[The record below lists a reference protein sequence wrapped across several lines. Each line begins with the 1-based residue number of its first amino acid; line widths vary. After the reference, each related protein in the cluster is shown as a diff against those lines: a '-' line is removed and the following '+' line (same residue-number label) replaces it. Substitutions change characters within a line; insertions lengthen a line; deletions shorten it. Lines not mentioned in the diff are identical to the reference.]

1 MERLPSV
8 LDKEAIKMVPSI
20 GQSGI
25 CYAIVLKFLK
35 LDYRKPTVVS
45 YLNLK
50 ELFNQPQLQEKN
62 KPAIRRFKQ

>member
-1 MERLPSV
+1 
-8 LDKEAIKMVPSI
+8 MVQSI

-50 ELFNQPQLQEKN
+50 ELFNQPQLQAKN

>member
-1 MERLPSV
+1 MERLPNV
-8 LDKEAIKMVPSI
+8 LDKEAIKMVQSI

-35 LDYRKPTVVS
+35 LDYEKPTVVS

-50 ELFNQPQLQEKN
+50 ELFNQPQLQAKN
-62 KPAIRRFKQ
+62 KPAIRSFKQ